1 MGVFIFEW
9 TEEPIAFSI
18 ASGNDESAR
27 IMISK
32 LFTVPNAANEEE
44 RIIAYNNYIEFIRAN

>member
-1 MGVFIFEW
+1 
-9 TEEPIAFSI
+9 
-18 ASGNDESAR
+18 
-27 IMISK
+27 MISK